1 MTYLLGKNPNVKIY
15 VDTQETCY
23 GAVPEPD
30 PELVPGRSRIQISFD
45 TRTARDD
52 SSVRPSREMAKG

>member
-30 PELVPGRSRIQISFD
+30 PELVPGRSRIQISF
-45 TRTARDD
+45 RHAYRAR
-52 SSVRPSREMAKG
+52 R